1 MTFFNAHDENV
12 KIFDVFLDIFGVIC
26 YNVGNIFEG
35 GVTMCF
41 YFLLSE
47 AELMIIP
54 DVRGRI
60 LLKVDYFDGFSD
72 DFYLSLK
79 QLKQSLFRDKGGYF

>member
-1 MTFFNAHDENV
+1 
-12 KIFDVFLDIFGVIC
+12 
-26 YNVGNIFEG
+26 
-35 GVTMCF
+35 MCF
-41 YFLLSE
+41 YFLLNE

-60 LLKVDYFDGFSD
+60 LLKVDYFDGFSS

-79 QLKQSLFRDKGGYF
+79 QLEQSLFRDRGGYF